1 MKRIFSLLLVVV
13 MLVSCADSSS
23 VPQGEKVKIDS
34 IQTTSEEFAK
44 QLESVSNIT
53 AAEDMQVVLPSAE
66 RLYEFYEHSPAKEM
80 PETFEQKFKALFAQ
94 LFPKTRFDG
103 KLMYY
108 QATDGS
114 IKQYSFDD
122 KDSRQA
128 YTAWY
133 DDEKGSEPE
142 RAFLLVQPPGISSG
156 LVNFNKGEFCR
167 QYLAAAGLNE
177 RPRLELYTPDR
188 NIGENGEYVPMLE
201 GKKVS
206 ENDKIKLSD
215 AELALSRAQENYEN
229 YISTLSIYK
238 GKPFGVKVISAE
250 AYRLPNRDFSC
261 LKFELARCYEGVC
274 FDRGSTVPSGY
285 SPSLFQG
292 TMIKSTEAD
301 SFYGSSL
308 DMQITDKTEF
318 DEVITLAQAAKII
331 GSELTTEVTFSAQK
345 AELVY
350 CAGVPEKYEWEN
362 DRHKVAPAWKLTL
375 YNANDNYYYYCYVD
389 AKDGGNFR
397 YAAKEKAEK

>member
-1 MKRIFSLLLVVV
+1 MKRIFSLLLAAI
-13 MLVSCADSSS
+13 MLTSCANSSS

-44 QLESVSNIT
+44 QLESVNNIT

-66 RLYEFYEHSPAKEM
+66 RLYEFYEQSPAKEM
-80 PETFEQKFKALFAQ
+80 PDTFEQKFKALFAQ
-94 LFPKTRFDG
+94 LFPKTRFDE
-103 KLMYY
+103 KLMYF
-108 QATDGS
+108 QATDGT
-114 IKQYSFDD
+114 IKPYSFDD
-122 KDSRQA
+122 EQSRQA

-133 DDEKGSEPE
+133 DDEKGSDPE

-167 QYLAAAGLNE
+167 QYLAAAGSNE
-177 RPRLELYTPDR
+177 RPRLELYAPNR
-188 NIGENGEYVPMLE
+188 NIGENGEYVPMLLGE
-201 GKKVS
+201 KVS
-206 ENDKIKLSD
+206 PSDTVKLSD
-215 AELALSRAQENYEN
+215 AELTLSQAQENYEK
-229 YISTLSIYK
+229 YIISLCIYN
-238 GKPFGVKVISAE
+238 GKPFGVKVTSAQ
-250 AYRLPNRDFSC
+250 AYRLPNSQVSC
-261 LKFELARCYEGVC
+261 LMFELARCYEGVC
-274 FDRGSTVPSGY
+274 FDSGSTVPSGY

-350 CAGVPEKYEWEN
+350 CAGAPEKYEWEN

-375 YNANDNYYYYCYVD
+375 FNANDNHYYYCYVD

-397 YAAKEKAEK
+397 YAAKEKTDK